1 MWPFDQKPKVGL
13 TLGSGAARGLSHIG
27 VVKALIEKN
36 VRIDMIS
43 GTSMGALVGA
53 HLAHYGTIS
62 GLEESTLAVDF
73 KNLLRLADPDFF
85 LLFKGFVAGNKVEEF
100 LKMIIGDVEFKDLKI
115 PLWVVASDIRT
126 GEEVIINEGSVVK
139 AVRASISMPVVFTPF
154 QYLNRILVDG
164 GISNP
169 LPVDVLRRAGA
180 QFVIASNVLRK
191 SPIAHATRP
200 PVPGA
205 VSESGTEKINEE
217 VRRMGINIVDIIN
230 NMRKMFMS
238 NKNYDAQKRELPSI
252 FETALGAIY
261 TMEYQML
268 SSKGSDVDVM
278 VMPDVDYIA
287 ALEFY
292 RAREAISAGYDK
304 AKHAVSSIDKK
315 YLI

>member
-1 MWPFDQKPKVGL
+1 MFFFNKQPKVGL

-27 VVKALIEKN
+27 VVKAILEKN

-53 HLAHYGTIS
+53 HLARHGTIS
-62 GLEESTLAVDF
+62 GLEDATLAIDF

-100 LKMIIGDVEFKDLKI
+100 LKMVIGDVEFKDLKI

-126 GEEVIINEGSVVK
+126 GEEIVINTGSVVK

-154 QYLNRILVDG
+154 NYLNRILVDG
-164 GISNP
+164 GICNP
-169 LPVDVLRRAGA
+169 LPADVLRRAGA
-180 QFVIASNVLRK
+180 KFVIASNVLRK
-191 SPIAHATRP
+191 SPIEHATRP
-200 PVPGA
+200 PLPG
-205 VSESGTEKINEE
+205 VVNREGQKINEE
-217 VRRMGINIVDIIN
+217 VKRMGVNISEIVR

-238 NKNYDAQKRELPSI
+238 NKNYDTQKREIPSI

-268 SSKGSDVDVM
+268 SCKGADVDIM
-278 VMPDVDYIA
+278 VMPEVDHIS

-292 RAREAISAGYDK
+292 RAREAIDAGYVK
-304 AKHAVSSIDKK
+304 AKHAVANILKK
-315 YLI
+315 YLV

>member
-1 MWPFDQKPKVGL
+1 MFFFNKQPKVGL

-27 VVKALIEKN
+27 VVKALLEKN

-53 HLAHYGTIS
+53 HLARHGTIS
-62 GLEESTLAVDF
+62 GLEDATLAIDF

-100 LKMIIGDVEFKDLKI
+100 LKMVIGDVEFKDLKI

-126 GEEVIINEGSVVK
+126 GEEIVINEGSVVK

-154 QYLNRILVDG
+154 NYLNRILVDG
-164 GISNP
+164 GICNP
-169 LPVDVLRRAGA
+169 LPADVLRRAGA
-180 QFVIASNVLRK
+180 KFVIASNVLRK
-191 SPIAHATRP
+191 SPIEHATRP
-200 PVPGA
+200 PLPG
-205 VSESGTEKINEE
+205 VVNHEGQKINEE
-217 VRRMGINIVDIIN
+217 VKRMGVNITDIVN

-238 NKNYDAQKRELPSI
+238 NKNYDTQKREIPSI

-268 SSKGSDVDVM
+268 SCKGADVDIM
-278 VMPDVDYIA
+278 IMPEVDHIS

-292 RAREAISAGYDK
+292 RAREAIDAGYVK
-304 AKHAVSSIDKK
+304 AKHAVANILKK
-315 YLI
+315 YLV

>member
-1 MWPFDQKPKVGL
+1 MFFNKKPKVGL
-13 TLGSGAARGLSHIG
+13 ALGSGAARGLSHIG
-27 VVKALIEKN
+27 VVKALLEKN

-53 HLAHYGTIS
+53 HLARHGTIT
-62 GLEESTLAVDF
+62 GLEDATLAIDF

-100 LKMIIGDVEFKDLKI
+100 LKMVIGDVEFKDLKI

-126 GEEVIINEGSVVK
+126 GEEIVINTGSVVK
-139 AVRASISMPVVFTPF
+139 AVCASISMPVVFTPF
-154 QYLNRILVDG
+154 NYLNRILVDG

-169 LPVDVLRRAGA
+169 LPADVLRRAGA
-180 QFVIASNVLRK
+180 KFVIASNVLRK

-200 PVPGA
+200 AAPVVATTKDGA
-205 VSESGTEKINEE
+205 KINEE
-217 VRRMGINIVDIIN
+217 VKRMGVNITEIVG

-238 NKNYDAQKRELPSI
+238 NKNYDTQKREIPSI

-261 TMEYQML
+261 TMEYQMQSL
-268 SSKGSDVDVM
+268 KGSDVDIM
-278 VMPDVDYIA
+278 VMPEVDHIS

-292 RAREAISAGYDK
+292 RAREAIDAGYVK
-304 AKHAVSSIDKK
+304 AKHAVANILKK
-315 YLI
+315 YLV

>member
-1 MWPFDQKPKVGL
+1 MFLNKNPKVGL
-13 TLGSGAARGLSHIG
+13 ALGSGAARGLSHIG
-27 VVKALIEKN
+27 VVKALLEKN

-53 HLAHYGTIS
+53 HLARHGTIT
-62 GLEESTLAVDF
+62 GLEDATLAIDF

-100 LKMIIGDVEFKDLKI
+100 LKMVIGDVEFKDLKI

-126 GEEVIINEGSVVK
+126 GEEIVINTGSVVK

-154 QYLNRILVDG
+154 NYLNRILVDG

-169 LPVDVLRRAGA
+169 LPADALRRAGA
-180 QFVIASNVLRK
+180 KFVIASNVLRK

-200 PVPGA
+200 AAPVVATTKDGA
-205 VSESGTEKINEE
+205 KINEE
-217 VRRMGINIVDIIN
+217 VKRMGVNITEIVG

-238 NKNYDAQKRELPSI
+238 NKNYDTQKREIPSI

-261 TMEYQML
+261 TMEYQMQSL
-268 SSKGSDVDVM
+268 KGSDVDIM
-278 VMPDVDYIA
+278 VMPEVDHIS

-292 RAREAISAGYDK
+292 RAREAIDAGYVK
-304 AKHAVSSIDKK
+304 AKHAVANILKK
-315 YLI
+315 YLV

>member
-1 MWPFDQKPKVGL
+1 MWFFNKKPKVGL
-13 TLGSGAARGLSHIG
+13 TLGSGAARGLAHIG
-27 VVKALIEKN
+27 VVKALLEKN

-53 HLAHYGTIS
+53 YLASHGTIS
-62 GLEESTLAVDF
+62 GLEDATLAIDF

-100 LKMIIGDVEFKDLKI
+100 LKMVIGDVEFKDLKI

-126 GEEVIINEGSVVK
+126 GEEIVINEGSVVK

-154 QYLNRILVDG
+154 NYLNRILVDG

-180 QFVIASNVLRK
+180 KFVIASNVLRK

-200 PVPGA
+200 PVPVAKDGQ
-205 VSESGTEKINEE
+205 GGQKINEE
-217 VRRMGINIVDIIN
+217 VKRMGINITEIVN

-238 NKNYDAQKRELPSI
+238 NKNYDTQKREIPSI
-252 FETALGAIY
+252 FEAALGTIY
-261 TMEYQML
+261 TMEYQVL
-268 SSKGSDVDVM
+268 SCKGADVDIM
-278 VMPDVDYIA
+278 IMPDVDYIS

-292 RAREAISAGYDK
+292 RAREAIDAGYLK
-304 AKHAVSSIDKK
+304 AKSAVAEISKR